1 MWKVQKSLPIKSC
14 YMLSQG
20 LAWLGSEMDSRTQ
33 VSQRFSLDR
42 YLISILINIYM
53 LKIQINGAKLSYLV
67 SELSQMDLKYH
78 LQVNYVLIN
87 VLLIGLKLYYRQP
100 RLVKVI
106 LFLNVQVT
114 SVLSKVCFSFF
125 LSKMVPFH
133 CCVLIRIITRNR
145 LLSINIIY
153 KP

>member
-1 MWKVQKSLPIKSC
+1 M
-14 YMLSQG
+14 
-20 LAWLGSEMDSRTQ
+20 AWLGSEMDCRTQ

-53 LKIQINGAKLSYLV
+53 LKIQINGAKLSYSV

-87 VLLIGLKLYYRQP
+87 ILLIGLKLYYRQP

>member
-1 MWKVQKSLPIKSC
+1 M
-14 YMLSQG
+14 
-20 LAWLGSEMDSRTQ
+20 AWLGSEMDCRTQ

-133 CCVLIRIITRNR
+133 CCVLIRIITRKR
-145 LLSINIIY
+145 LLSLNIIY